1 MTQADFEA
9 GPDGTLIGAWKTPVN
24 IAADAAGSIHNDETA
39 KKLGLEGGWIAG
51 SIHMEQFAPL
61 LLERFGAYWLKA
73 GTMSVHFRNATL
85 SGQPVRAF
93 LGPVDP
99 ATRFAGLRMEDEA
112 GRIVCEGVA
121 FTGEPSAVS
130 PIRQRLATNH
140 GAASGALLSAVEVGR
155 NVKGIPSMIP
165 ESRLAKD
172 LPGNT
177 APIEAYASGTLP
189 ANLAIDALRAVEP
202 HLVELQSGC
211 VGLYGSI
218 ELQVFD
224 GPIEAGV
231 DYTCNGEVLCV
242 GQTPR
247 TETLWYSSE
256 LLREGRPV
264 ARLLMMSRIMQL
276 D

>member
-1 MTQADFEA
+1 MTQADFET

-24 IAADAAGSIHNDETA
+24 IAADAVGSIHNDETA
-39 KKLGLEGGWIAG
+39 KQLGLDGGWIAG

-99 ATRFAGLRMEDEA
+99 GTRFAGLRIEDEE

-121 FTGEPSAVS
+121 YTGEPSAVS
-130 PIRQRLATNH
+130 PIRQRLAAHT
-140 GAASGALLSAVEVGR
+140 GAASGPLLSSVDIGR
-155 NVKGIPSMIP
+155 TVKGIPSMIP
-165 ESRLAKD
+165 ESRLAQD

-177 APIEAYASGTLP
+177 APIPAYVSGALP
-189 ANLAIDALRAVEP
+189 ANLVIDALRAVEP
-202 HLVELQSGC
+202 YLVELPSGC

-224 GPIEAGV
+224 GPIEAGIR
-231 DYTCNGEVLCV
+231 YTCNGEVLCV

-256 LLREGRPV
+256 LLREGIPA

-276 D
+276 G